1 MKEATVESN
10 FGIDKFKE
18 KIYIKYIYKING
30 SKAELINKMES
41 YDRLITAE
49 TYPAREYH
57 ENTHAVLSYN
67 ETDGI
72 HWEYIP
78 FTPMELREKAYETE
92 KCIEW
97 DGNIMTVDEA
107 NDMFLKYD
115 AEGNAKSDELTV
127 LIAAAKA
134 EIRERFPD

>member
-1 MKEATVESN
+1 MQ
-10 FGIDKFKE
+10 
-18 KIYIKYIYKING
+18 YIYQING
-30 SKAELINKMES
+30 SKAELINQTES

-78 FTPMELREKAYETE
+78 YTPKELRERVYETE
-92 KCIEW
+92 KIISYEG
-97 DGNIMTVDEA
+97 DMLTVDEA
-107 NDMFLKYD
+107 NRKWQEYQ
-115 AEGNAKSDELTV
+115 AEGNSKANELTT
-127 LIAAAKA
+127 LIANAKA
-134 EIRERFPD
+134 TIREQYPDEG

>member
-1 MKEATVESN
+1 M
-10 FGIDKFKE
+10 
-18 KIYIKYIYKING
+18 YIYTIKDN
-30 SKAELINKMES
+30 KAVLLGQQSNYDKLIEQ
-41 YDRLITAE
+41 E
-49 TYPAREYH
+49 TYPARVDH
-57 ENTHAVLSYN
+57 PNTHSVLSYN
-67 ETDGI
+67 ETEGI
-72 HWEYIP
+72 HWEYVP

-107 NDMFLKYD
+107 NDMFLKYN

-127 LIAAAKA
+127 LIAASKA

>member
-1 MKEATVESN
+1 M
-10 FGIDKFKE
+10 
-18 KIYIKYIYKING
+18 KYIYQING
-30 SKAELINKMES
+30 TKAELINKTES

-49 TYPAREYH
+49 TYPSREYH

-72 HWEYIP
+72 YWEYIP
-78 FTPMELREKAYETE
+78 FTPMELREKSYETE

-97 DGNIMTVDEA
+97 GGNIMTVDEA
-107 NDMFLKYD
+107 NDIFLKYD
-115 AEGNAKSDELTV
+115 AEGNVKSDELTV

-134 EIRERFPD
+134 KIRERFPD

>member
-1 MKEATVESN
+1 MTEATAEPN
-10 FGIDKFKE
+10 FEIDKFKE
-18 KIYIKYIYKING
+18 KIYMKYIYQING
-30 SKAELINKMES
+30 SKAELINKTES

-67 ETDGI
+67 DEQGI

-97 DGNIMTVDEA
+97 EGTMMTVDGA
-107 NDMFLKYD
+107 NDMFLKYY
-115 AEGNAKSDELTV
+115 AEGNAKSDELTA

-134 EIRERFPD
+134 GIRERFPD

>member
-1 MKEATVESN
+1 MQ
-10 FGIDKFKE
+10 
-18 KIYIKYIYKING
+18 YIYQING
-30 SKAELINKMES
+30 SKAELINQTES

-78 FTPMELREKAYETE
+78 YTPKELRERVYETE
-92 KCIEW
+92 KIISY
-97 DGNIMTVDEA
+97 DGDMLTVDEA
-107 NDMFLKYD
+107 NRKWQEYQ
-115 AEGNAKSDELTV
+115 AEGNSKANELTT
-127 LIAAAKA
+127 LIANAKA
-134 EIRERFPD
+134 MIREQYPDEG

>member
-1 MKEATVESN
+1 MTEATAEPN
-10 FGIDKFKE
+10 FEIDKFKK
-18 KIYIKYIYKING
+18 KIYIKYIYQING

-57 ENTHAVLSYN
+57 ENTHAILSYN
-67 ETDGI
+67 EEQGV

-78 FTPMELREKAYETE
+78 FTPEELREQAYETE
-92 KCIEW
+92 SLIEW
-97 DGNIMTVDEA
+97 GGIMMTVDEA

-115 AEGNAKSDELTV
+115 AEGNTKANELTT
-127 LIAAAKA
+127 LIAVAKA
-134 EIRERFPD
+134 GIRERFPD

>member
-1 MKEATVESN
+1 MQ
-10 FGIDKFKE
+10 
-18 KIYIKYIYKING
+18 YIYQING
-30 SKAELINKMES
+30 SKAELINKTES
-41 YDRLITAE
+41 YDRLITSE

-78 FTPMELREKAYETE
+78 FTPMELREKSYETE
-92 KCIEW
+92 KCVEW
-97 DGNIMTVDEA
+97 DGNIITVDEA
-107 NDMFLKYD
+107 NDIFLKYD
-115 AEGNAKSDELTV
+115 AEGNVKSDELTV

-134 EIRERFPD
+134 KIRERFPD

>member
-1 MKEATVESN
+1 M
-10 FGIDKFKE
+10 
-18 KIYIKYIYKING
+18 KYIYQING
-30 SKAELINKMES
+30 SKAELINQTES

-72 HWEYIP
+72 YWEYIP

-115 AEGNAKSDELTV
+115 AEGNTKANGLTS
-127 LIAAAKA
+127 LIASAKA
-134 EIRERFPD
+134 EIRERFPDVNILSK